1 MYISSLGLTARFYD
15 NIYQVVHFRKIV
27 MPNNLWV
34 KKKLP
39 KGLHRIVKNRRRVSL
54 RLVCTKFNIYV
65 FFTYIRRS
73 LTLVHWVLFLYL

>member
-1 MYISSLGLTARFYD
+1 MYISSLALTARFYD

-39 KGLHRIVKNRRRVSL
+39 KGLLHRIAKNRLRV
-54 RLVCTKFNIYV
+54 N
-65 FFTYIRRS
+65 
-73 LTLVHWVLFLYL
+73 